1 MCSNRRPAPQE
12 GGLNRHGVEYA
23 AGVPASWDRALVSP
37 PRDAGPIYADLVD
50 AVTVLQHTGG
60 VNGAKIGAV
69 GFSNGGYF
77 ALWLAATSKVQARVS
92 YYGALSGAGTDKS
105 LARFA
110 QVFTASSSPVLILHG
125 TADDT
130 VPVAAARE
138 HFGRDGQS
146 IPDPDLRG
154 RRPPLRTGPCL
165 GGRSERR
172 HGRVAENA
180 LVLGRIPEAVGGAP
194 GPPSL
199 NDGFCTPPLGT
210 RSATPSITHRPV
222 VSWAGT
228 NRARSPSRGLK
239 IVIGRAECVARNA
252 RVAEA
257 RAAPPVDGRTSW
269 QQVLDLEQRA
279 QLRQFPGGR
288 DRRHRRHAGEPPD
301 PWADHR

>member
-12 GGLNRHGVEYA
+12 RGLNRHGVEYA

-77 ALWLAATSKVQARVS
+77 ALWLAATTKVQARVS

-130 VPVAAARE
+130 LPVAAAQRLASILDATGSPYQIQIYE
-138 HFGRDGQS
+138 AAGHRFERDLASAADQS
-146 IPDPDLRG
+146 AATDAWQ
-154 RRPPLRTGPCL
+154 RTLSFL
-165 GGRSERR
+165 GEY
-172 HGRVAENA
+172 
-180 LVLGRIPEAVGGAP
+180 
-194 GPPSL
+194 
-199 NDGFCTPPLGT
+199 
-210 RSATPSITHRPV
+210 
-222 VSWAGT
+222 
-228 NRARSPSRGLK
+228 LK
-239 IVIGRAECVARNA
+239 
-252 RVAEA
+252 
-257 RAAPPVDGRTSW
+257 P
-269 QQVLDLEQRA
+269 
-279 QLRQFPGGR
+279 
-288 DRRHRRHAGEPPD
+288 
-301 PWADHR
+301 